1 VKFKF
6 SPTVEAEKEVEV
18 EKVLDELAAAKLE
31 RELVDNKIGRLQE
44 ALLKY
49 AETTE
54 SKTLSSKRHKATVVT
69 SERVTY
75 NNATLKK
82 ALGAKLWNRIK
93 REQVDSSKLKSL
105 VSGGLIDPVIVAQHT
120 EITQSK
126 PYLRISGGADPTQ
139 QQDS

>member
-1 VKFKF
+1 MKFKF
-6 SPTVEAEKEVEV
+6 SPSVETDTEVEV

-31 RELVDNKIGRLQE
+31 RELVDKKIGRLQA

-54 SKTLSSKRHKATVVT
+54 SKTLSSKHHKATVVT

-75 NNATLKK
+75 NNSTLKK
-82 ALGAKLWNRIK
+82 ALGVKLWNRIK

-126 PYLRISGGADPTQ
+126 PYLRISGTDQTP